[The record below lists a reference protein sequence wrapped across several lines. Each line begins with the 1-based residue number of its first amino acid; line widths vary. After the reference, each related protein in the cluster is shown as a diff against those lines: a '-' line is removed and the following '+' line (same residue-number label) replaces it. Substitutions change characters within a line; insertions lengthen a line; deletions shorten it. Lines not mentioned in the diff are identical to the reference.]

1 MWCICVPPL
10 TDYRGSVNGPGR
22 MSQVAGAPRWL
33 LVAAIALAVSLGGA
47 LGIVRATNSHL
58 DDVPR
63 VVMMSNVLSPPTDGV
78 ENYLLVGSDSR
89 ASADPTSS
97 DYGAIGSEQENPG
110 MRSDTLIL
118 VSRNT
123 ATGAVSTMSIP
134 RDLWVRMG
142 DTSRY
147 AKINAAY
154 QQGADVLVRT
164 VQRALNI
171 PVHHYVDVNF
181 GGFKRIVDAIGGVHI
196 CVKHASRDN
205 ATGFYIGRKA
215 CKLQNGAQALA
226 YARSRHFE
234 EKIDGRWREDG
245 TGDVGRGARQRAFI
259 STLAKEAAT
268 YLARHPFKSSQV
280 LDAFSSAVSID
291 ENLDLLDLAKKL
303 RPLGD
308 GSSRSFA
315 LPVSSSMQND
325 NFIFTLANDAR
336 PVLAFFAGVGPMP
349 DLTAD

>member
-1 MWCICVPPL
+1 MIA
-10 TDYRGSVNGPGR
+10 
-22 MSQVAGAPRWL
+22 VAVA
-33 LVAAIALAVSLGGA
+33 LVVSLAGA

-58 DDVPR
+58 DDVSR

-89 ASADPTSS
+89 ADVDPSS
-97 DYGAIGSEQENPG
+97 PDYGAIGSEQENPG
-110 MRSDTLIL
+110 MRSDTLI
-118 VSRNT
+118 VMSRD
-123 ATGAVSTMSIP
+123 TGSGSLSTMSIP

-142 DTSRY
+142 DSSRY

-154 QQGADVLVRT
+154 QRGADVLVRT

-171 PVHHYVDVNF
+171 PIHHYVDVNF
-181 GGFKRIVDAIGGVHI
+181 GGFKRIVDSIGGVRI
-196 CVKHASRDN
+196 CVNHASRDE

-245 TGDVGRGARQRAFI
+245 TGDVGRGARQRAFMA
-259 STLAKEAAT
+259 TLARDAAT
-268 YLARHPFKSSQV
+268 FALRHPFKSNQM
-280 LDAFSSAVSID
+280 LDAFAAAVKVD
-291 ENLDLLDLAKKL
+291 EGLDLLDLAKKM

-308 GSSRSFA
+308 GSARSYT
-315 LPVSSSMQND
+315 LPVSSGMQND

-336 PVLAFFAGVGPMP
+336 PVLAYFAGVGPAP
-349 DLTAD
+349 DVAQG

>member
-1 MWCICVPPL
+1 MIVV
-10 TDYRGSVNGPGR
+10 SV
-22 MSQVAGAPRWL
+22 SLVVA
-33 LVAAIALAVSLGGA
+33 LGGA

-58 DDVPR
+58 DDVGR
-63 VVMMSNVLSPPTDGV
+63 VVMMSNVLSAPTDGV

-89 ASADPTSS
+89 ASVDPNSADFDS
-97 DYGAIGSEQENPG
+97 IGSEQENPG
-110 MRSDTLIL
+110 MRSDTMII

-123 ATGAVSTMSIP
+123 KTGSLATMSIP

-142 DTSRY
+142 DTSNH

-154 QQGADVLVRT
+154 QRGADVLVRT

-171 PVHHYVDVNF
+171 PIHHYVDINF
-181 GGFKRIVDAIGGVHI
+181 SGFKRIVDAIGGVRI
-196 CVKHASRDN
+196 CVNHASRDE

-259 STLAKEAAT
+259 ATLARDAVNF
-268 YLARHPFKSSQV
+268 LVRNPFESSRV
-280 LDAFSSAVSID
+280 LDSFAAAVSVD
-291 ENLDLLDLAKKL
+291 ENLDLLDLAKKM

-308 GSSRSFA
+308 GSARSYS
-315 LPVSSSMQND
+315 LPVSSNMQNG
-325 NFIFTLANDAR
+325 NFIFTLANDAQ
-336 PVLAFFAGVGPMP
+336 PVLAFFAGVGPAP
-349 DLTAD
+349 AVEEN

>member
-1 MWCICVPPL
+1 M
-10 TDYRGSVNGPGR
+10 
-22 MSQVAGAPRWL
+22 
-33 LVAAIALAVSLGGA
+33 LVAAIALVVSLGGA
-47 LGIVRATNSHL
+47 LGIVRATNGHL
-58 DDVPR
+58 DDVAR

-89 ASADPTSS
+89 ASADPTSP
-97 DYGAIGSEQENPG
+97 DYDAIGSEEENPG
-110 MRSDTLIL
+110 MRSDTLIV
-118 VSRNT
+118 VSRDIK
-123 ATGAVSTMSIP
+123 TGAVSTMSVP
-134 RDLWVRMG
+134 RDLWVRIG

-154 QQGADVLVRT
+154 QDGADVLVRT

-171 PVHHYVDVNF
+171 PIHHYVDVNF
-181 GGFKRIVDAIGGVHI
+181 GGFKRIVDAIGGVRI
-196 CVKHASRDN
+196 CVNHASRDE

-234 EKIDGRWREDG
+234 EKIDGKWREDA

-268 YLARHPFKSSQV
+268 YLVHHPFRSSQV
-280 LDAFSSAVSID
+280 LDAFSSAVSVD

-336 PVLAFFAGVGPMP
+336 PVLAYFAGVGPAPEVNP
-349 DLTAD
+349 D